1 MAAIL
6 LLSPRES
13 RRFETM
19 SEATGDW
26 GSGAPPPEQPPPA
39 LPPVPPALPPL
50 PPPSPAPPGGWPT
63 PPPPSYP
70 PAPPLEMTVTAIV
83 GGSAMLPVVAV
94 TLYAL
99 IMLVLRRKPW
109 LFTLCDCSSCCS
121 KRRPTL
127 QMPATQAQLSPRLN
141 AAI

>member
-1 MAAIL
+1 MHLAARHAEL
-6 LLSPRES
+6 GGTRAAPAA
-13 RRFETM
+13 
-19 SEATGDW
+19 AT
-26 GSGAPPPEQPPPA
+26 A
-39 LPPVPPALPPL
+39 
-50 PPPSPAPPGGWPT
+50 
-63 PPPPSYP
+63 
-70 PAPPLEMTVTAIV
+70 TVTAIV

-127 QMPATQAQLSPRLN
+127 QVPATQAQLSPRLN

>member
-1 MAAIL
+1 
-6 LLSPRES
+6 
-13 RRFETM
+13 M

-127 QMPATQAQLSPRLN
+127 QVPTTQPQPAQLSPRLN
-141 AAI
+141 ASI

>member
-1 MAAIL
+1 
-6 LLSPRES
+6 
-13 RRFETM
+13 
-19 SEATGDW
+19 
-26 GSGAPPPEQPPPA
+26 
-39 LPPVPPALPPL
+39 
-50 PPPSPAPPGGWPT
+50 
-63 PPPPSYP
+63 
-70 PAPPLEMTVTAIV
+70 MTVTAIV

-127 QMPATQAQLSPRLN
+127 QLPATQAQLSPRLN

>member
-1 MAAIL
+1 
-6 LLSPRES
+6 
-13 RRFETM
+13 
-19 SEATGDW
+19 
-26 GSGAPPPEQPPPA
+26 
-39 LPPVPPALPPL
+39 
-50 PPPSPAPPGGWPT
+50 
-63 PPPPSYP
+63 
-70 PAPPLEMTVTAIV
+70 MTVTAIV

-109 LFTLCDCSSCCS
+109 LFTLCDCSSCS

-127 QMPATQAQLSPRLN
+127 QVPTTQPQLSPRLN